1 MLVLTRKAGESIVIG
16 NEVTVTVVEVRNG
29 QVRLGI
35 EAPRSI
41 EVHRKEVYEQVMAQN
56 VTAVSQAASAADIVK
71 RMRGSE

>member
-56 VTAVSQAASAADIVK
+56 VAAVSQAASAADVVK

>member
-16 NEVTVTVVEVRNG
+16 NEITVTVVEVRNG

-56 VTAVSQAASAADIVK
+56 VAAASQAGSAADVVK
-71 RMRGSE
+71 RYQGS

>member
-1 MLVLTRKAGESIVIG
+1 MLVLTRKQGESIVIG

-56 VTAVSQAASAADIVK
+56 VAAASQAASAADVVK
-71 RMRGSE
+71 RLKR

>member
-1 MLVLTRKAGESIVIG
+1 MLVLTRKQGESIVIG
-16 NEVTVTVVEVRNG
+16 NEVTVTVVEVRPG

-56 VTAVSQAASAADIVK
+56 VAAASQAASAADVVK
-71 RMRGSE
+71 RLKR

>member
-1 MLVLTRKAGESIVIG
+1 MLVLTRKPGESIVIG
-16 NEVTVTVVEVRNG
+16 NEVTVTVVELRNG

-56 VTAVSQAASAADIVK
+56 VAAVSQAASAADVVK
-71 RMRGSE
+71 KLKGSE